1 MPVFFRKIHLFLYLE
16 TYKTSFEI
24 NCAPG
29 VLFVF
34 QNMGNSFLFPSIW
47 IYRSFIGCFL
57 SNTIIVLCWCYDFLA
72 FKTFRNLQWT
82 KTGDAKFKNIFY
94 GFCSLIVDNPL
105 LIPDK
110 NEDASFINFAELSA
124 DFPELVNGKGEGWYY
139 RHIQNIIKFVKK
151 NPTAISEKA
160 KTTVAGISKGFK
172 TEWKK
177 KVRQLQVPIFALN
190 TKAAWALRLDDILAD
205 ALELGALRTEEY
217 ILSHEKYVA
226 LQNLDL
232 NGVPLEVI
240 CEVVAFYEANKNE
253 DSDWVVLPIANFD
266 CYYGNT
272 NFSKKWLS
280 KIPDT
285 ILTRE
290 VSNGI
295 CRVKVNI

>member
-1 MPVFFRKIHLFLYLE
+1 MTNEWLEFKAYTKKQKYSAASKHDLSYLGR
-16 TYKTSFEI
+16 F
-24 NCAPG
+24 
-29 VLFVF
+29 
-34 QNMGNSFLFPSIW
+34 
-47 IYRSFIGCFL
+47 
-57 SNTIIVLCWCYDFLA
+57 A
-72 FKTFRNLQWT
+72 FKTITDFEGFGRILTIIARGYIFHNKNGSLFD
-82 KTGDAKFKNIFY
+82 GDPYSRVEYARKALCAW
-94 GFCSLIVDNPL
+94 CS
-105 LIPDK
+105 IPDK

-295 CRVKVNI
+295 SRVKVNI